1 MNVFYTGIGDDDPR
15 DEHLLTGTNRSR
27 NAFAWASYFHRF
39 GDNTTVGLEWSNWQ
53 LKTRATF
60 GGVPGPQG
68 PSGTRTCLIWRL
80 RINSE
85 PQRKKFKQG
94 VGGVGENRPAPVPQ
108 SREWALPAGRPAL
121 LRYSGALT
129 HESGNR

>member
-1 MNVFYTGIGDDDPR
+1 VNVFYTGIGDDDPR

-68 PSGTRTCLIWRL
+68 PSGTANVFNL
-80 RINSE
+80 
-85 PQRKKFKQG
+85 
-94 VGGVGENRPAPVPQ
+94 
-108 SREWALPAGRPAL
+108 ALA
-121 LRYSGALT
+121 YQF
-129 HESGNR
+129 